1 MLDTLLSALPILV
14 APFILIVWSLV
25 SAYVFRL
32 GFRGSGIGLDYF
44 IFTLIMVVALKFG
57 GVI

>member
-1 MLDTLLSALPILV
+1 MLATILDVLPLLV
-14 APFILIVWSLV
+14 MPFVLLMWSLI

-32 GFRGSGIGLDYF
+32 GFRGSGIGADYI
-44 IFTLIMVVALKFG
+44 IFTVIMLIALVRG